1 MAEDKFEKTEVDEAT
16 MLAVLADAQDAL
28 AARDI
33 PFVLIGG
40 IPSAVYGRPRA
51 TQDLDLFV
59 RPEHKEAA
67 IDALAED
74 GFDTD
79 RKEPEWLYKA
89 AKKDV
94 LCDVIFRAEGDFYL
108 DDEMLERAA
117 TADFKGRRVRL
128 VPREDLIIM
137 KVVAHA
143 EEISHYWHDAL
154 ALLLS
159 DDIDWDYLLERARHG
174 TKRLLSLLIYAQS
187 ADFLV
192 PDEVIRKLYGEAY
205 RT

>member
-1 MAEDKFEKTEVDEAT
+1 MGEDKFEKSEVDEPVL
-16 MLAVLADAQDAL
+16 LAVLADAQDAL
-28 AARDI
+28 AGRDI
-33 PFVLIGG
+33 PYVLIGG

-59 RPEHKEAA
+59 RPEDKDRALE
-67 IDALAED
+67 ALAED

-79 RKEPEWLYKA
+79 KKEPEWLYKA

-108 DDEMLERAA
+108 DEEMIARAVDA
-117 TADFKGRRVRL
+117 TYKGEKVRL
-128 VPREDLIIM
+128 APREDLIIM

-143 EEISHYWHDAL
+143 EEIGHYWHDAM
-154 ALLLS
+154 ALLLT
-159 DDIDWDYLLERARHG
+159 DDIDWDYLVERGRHG

-187 ADFLV
+187 SDLLV
-192 PDEVIRKLYGEAY
+192 PEDVIQRLYNQVY
-205 RT
+205 R

>member
-1 MAEDKFEKTEVDEAT
+1 MAEDKFEKTEVDET
-16 MLAVLADAQDAL
+16 TLLSVLSDAQDSL
-28 AARDI
+28 RERDI

-59 RPEHKEAA
+59 RPEDKDAALEA
-67 IDALAED
+67 LSED

-79 RKEPEWLYKA
+79 KKEPEWLYKA

-108 DDEMLERAA
+108 DDEMIERAVESEY
-117 TADFKGRRVRL
+117 KGERVVL

-159 DDIDWDYLLERARHG
+159 DDIDWDYLVNRARHG

-187 ADFLV
+187 SDLLV
-192 PDEVIRKLYGEAY
+192 PEEVIGRLYKKVY
-205 RT
+205 S

>member
-1 MAEDKFEKTEVDEAT
+1 MSDDKFEKSEVDDET
-16 MLAVLADAQDAL
+16 LLAILADAQDAL
-28 AARDI
+28 SARDI

-59 RPEHKEAA
+59 RPEDKDAA
-67 IDALAED
+67 LEALAED

-79 RKEPEWLYKA
+79 KREPEWLYKA

-108 DDEMLERAA
+108 DDEMIERAVV
-117 TADFKGRRVRL
+117 ADYKGQEVVL
-128 VPREDLIIM
+128 VPREDLLMM

-143 EEISHYWHDAL
+143 EESAHYWHDAM
-154 ALLLS
+154 ALLMT
-159 DDIDWDYLLERARHG
+159 DDIDWDYLIERARHG

-187 ADFLV
+187 SDTLV
-192 PDEVIRKLYGEAY
+192 PDHIIKKLYAEVY
-205 RT
+205 Q

>member
-1 MAEDKFEKTEVDEAT
+1 MGEDKFEKSEVDEAT
-16 MLAVLADAQDAL
+16 LLAVLTDAQDAL
-28 AARDI
+28 TDRDI

-59 RPEHKEAA
+59 RPEDKDGALE
-67 IDALAED
+67 ALAEA

-79 RKEPEWLYKA
+79 KKEPEWLYKA
-89 AKKDV
+89 VKKDV

-108 DDEMLERAA
+108 DEEMISRAVEA
-117 TADFKGRRVRL
+117 TYKGETVRL

-143 EEISHYWHDAL
+143 EEIGHYWHDAM

-159 DDIDWDYLLERARHG
+159 DDIDWDYLVHRARHG
-174 TKRLLSLLIYAQS
+174 TRRLLSLLIYAQS
-187 ADFLV
+187 SDLLV
-192 PDEVIRKLYGEAY
+192 PEDVIQRLYNQVY
-205 RT
+205 R

>member
-1 MAEDKFEKTEVDEAT
+1 MGEDKFEKTEVDEST
-16 MLAVLADAQDAL
+16 LLAVLADAQDAL
-28 AARDI
+28 RERDI

-59 RPEHKEAA
+59 RPEDKDRALE
-67 IDALAED
+67 ALAED
-74 GFDTD
+74 GFDTVK
-79 RKEPEWLYKA
+79 KEPEWLYKA

-108 DDEMLERAA
+108 DEEMIERAV
-117 TADFKGRRVRL
+117 DEVYKGEQVLL

-143 EEISHYWHDAL
+143 EEIGHYWHDAM
-154 ALLLS
+154 ALLITE
-159 DDIDWDYLLERARHG
+159 DIDWDYLVHRARHG

-187 ADFLV
+187 SDLLI
-192 PDEVIRKLYGEAY
+192 PDDIIQRLYNQVY
-205 RT
+205 R

>member
-1 MAEDKFEKTEVDEAT
+1 MSDDKFEKSEVDEPT
-16 MLAVLADAQDAL
+16 LLAVLADAQDAL
-28 AARDI
+28 AAQDI

-59 RPEHKEAA
+59 RPEDKDRALE
-67 IDALAED
+67 ALAED

-79 RKEPEWLYKA
+79 KKEPEWLYKA
-89 AKKDV
+89 AKKNV

-108 DDEMLERAA
+108 DEEMIDRAVE
-117 TADFKGRRVRL
+117 TSFKGQDVRL

-143 EEISHYWHDAL
+143 EEISHYWHDAM

-159 DDIDWDYLLERARHG
+159 DDIDWEYMVNRARHG
-174 TKRLLSLLIYAQS
+174 TKRLLSLLVYAQS
-187 ADFLV
+187 SDLLV
-192 PDEVIRKLYGEAY
+192 PDDVIQRLYNQVY
-205 RT
+205 R

>member
-1 MAEDKFEKTEVDEAT
+1 MSEDKFEKSEIDEPT
-16 MLAVLADAQDAL
+16 LLAVLADAQDAL
-28 AARDI
+28 KERDI

-59 RPEHKEAA
+59 RPEDKDRAL
-67 IDALAED
+67 DALAED
-74 GFDTD
+74 GFETEK
-79 RKEPEWLYKA
+79 KEPEWLYKA

-108 DDEMLERAA
+108 DEAMIERAVDA
-117 TADFKGRRVRL
+117 TYKGEDVRL

-143 EEISHYWHDAL
+143 EEIAHYWHDAM

-159 DDIDWDYLLERARHG
+159 DDIDWDYLVDRARHG

-187 ADFLV
+187 SDLLV
-192 PDEVIRKLYGEAY
+192 PDEIIHRLYNEVY
-205 RT
+205 R

>member
-1 MAEDKFEKTEVDEAT
+1 MGEDKFEKSEVDEAT
-16 MLAVLADAQDAL
+16 LLAVLADAQDAL
-28 AARDI
+28 IERQI

-59 RPEHKEAA
+59 RPEDKDRALE
-67 IDALAED
+67 ALAED

-79 RKEPEWLYKA
+79 KKEPEWLYKA

-94 LCDVIFRAEGDFYL
+94 LCDVIFRAQGDFYL
-108 DDEMLERAA
+108 DEAMIERAVES
-117 TADFKGRRVRL
+117 TYKGEKVRL
-128 VPREDLIIM
+128 VPREDLITM

-143 EEISHYWHDAL
+143 EEIGHYWHDAM

-159 DDIDWDYLLERARHG
+159 DDIDWDYLVERARHG

-187 ADFLV
+187 SDLLV
-192 PDEVIRKLYGEAY
+192 PEDVIQRLYGKVY
-205 RT
+205 R

>member
-1 MAEDKFEKTEVDEAT
+1 MGEDKFEKSEVDEPT
-16 MLAVLADAQDAL
+16 LLAVLADAQDAL
-28 AARDI
+28 RAREI

-59 RPEHKEAA
+59 RPEDKDRAVE
-67 IDALAED
+67 ALAED

-79 RKEPEWLYKA
+79 KKEPEWLYKA

-108 DDEMLERAA
+108 DEEMISRAVRA
-117 TADFKGRRVRL
+117 TYKDQDVLL

-143 EEISHYWHDAL
+143 EEISHYWHDAM

-159 DDIDWDYLLERARHG
+159 DDIDWNYLVERGRHG
-174 TKRLLSLLIYAQS
+174 TKRLLSLLVYAQS
-187 ADFLV
+187 SDLLV
-192 PDEVIRKLYGEAY
+192 PDDVIKRLYDQVY
-205 RT
+205 R

>member
-1 MAEDKFEKTEVDEAT
+1 MGEDKFEKTEVDEAT
-16 MLAVLADAQDAL
+16 LLAVLADAQDAL
-28 AARDI
+28 KERDI

-51 TQDLDLFV
+51 TKDLDLFV
-59 RPEHKEAA
+59 RPEDKDDALE
-67 IDALAED
+67 ALAED

-79 RKEPEWLYKA
+79 KKEPEWLYKA

-108 DDEMLERAA
+108 DDEMIERAV
-117 TADFKGRRVRL
+117 TSDYMGTEVVL

-143 EEISHYWHDAL
+143 EETSHYWHDAL

-159 DDIDWDYLLERARHG
+159 GDLDWAYLVDRARHG

-187 ADFLV
+187 SDFLV
-192 PDEVIRKLYGEAY
+192 PDDVITKLDRKVYE
-205 RT
+205 T

>member
-1 MAEDKFEKTEVDEAT
+1 MAEDKFEKTEVDDAT
-16 MLAVLADAQDAL
+16 LLAVLGEAQAAL
-28 AARDI
+28 DERNI

-51 TQDLDLFV
+51 TKDLDLFV
-59 RPEHKEAA
+59 RPEDKDAALEALS
-67 IDALAED
+67 DA

-79 RKEPEWLYKA
+79 KKEPEWLYKA
-89 AKKDV
+89 AKENV

-108 DDEMLERAA
+108 DDEMIARAV
-117 TADFKGRRVRL
+117 TAEFKGQEVRL

-143 EEISHYWHDAL
+143 EETAHYWHDAM
-154 ALLLS
+154 ALLLT
-159 DDIDWDYLLERARHG
+159 DDIDWDYLMERARHG

-187 ADFLV
+187 SDMLV
-192 PDEVIRKLYGEAY
+192 PDHVIEKLYAGVY
-205 RT
+205 Q